1 MDTFFEQIV
10 KKKKTAV
17 EWLIVVGALLGGV
30 GLSVFL
36 FFFLY
41 PIGVFLSVGVVYIAW
56 LLISSQ
62 NKEFEYCVTNG
73 DIDIDLIVSKRK
85 RKRIVSVAGRKI
97 QALLPYDATVS
108 TQGFR
113 RVVMAAE
120 SVNEP
125 GLWYFT
131 YHSKKNGRTLVMFRP
146 NERVLAAFYGGL
158 EDQLVKR
165 DTRNAAAA
173 VGIDL

>member
-17 EWLIVVGALLGGV
+17 EWLIVVGTLLV
-30 GLSVFL
+30 GIALSVF
-36 FFFLY
+36 FFYFLY
-41 PIGVFLSVGVVYIAW
+41 PIGAFVSVGVIYVAW
-56 LLISSQ
+56 LLITAQ

-73 DIDIDLIVSKRK
+73 DIDIDLIISKRK

-97 QALLPYDATVS
+97 QALLPYDAKVS
-108 TQGFR
+108 THGYQ

-120 SVNEP
+120 SLQES

-131 YHSKKNGRTLVMFRP
+131 YHSKKNGRTLVVFHP
-146 NERVLAAFYGGL
+146 NERVLGAFYGGL

-165 DTRNAAAA
+165 DTHNAAAA
-173 VGIDL
+173 AGIIL